1 MKERENSM
9 SETNIRNYVKSSIM
23 FFIAEVLKT
32 IVLTIYLFRYM
43 WTEYPLILGIHLKS
57 LAVGIIIFLVM
68 TVSGLALHV
77 RYESYPPVTAE
88 TAFTVEYLF
97 AFVRLF
103 CFEMTDF
110 TKFQSGFIVPLIACL
125 VFAVYSVPF
134 ITANI
139 VYFAGYLLIG
149 KKRTAEKG
157 KQQENK

>member
-1 MKERENSM
+1 MEERKS
-9 SETNIRNYVKSSIM
+9 SISKINIGNYVKSSIM
-23 FFIAEVLKT
+23 FFMAEVLKT

-57 LAVGIIIFLVM
+57 LAAGVIVFLVM
-68 TVSGLALHV
+68 TVTGLALHI

-88 TAFTVEYLF
+88 TAFTLEYLL
-97 AFVRLF
+97 ASVRLI
-103 CFEMTDF
+103 CFEMRDLA
-110 TKFQSGFIVPLIACL
+110 KFQSGFIALFIVCII
-125 VFAVYSVPF
+125 FIVYSIPF

-157 KQQENK
+157 KQQESQ

>member
-1 MKERENSM
+1 ML
-9 SETNIRNYVKSSIM
+9 ETNIGNYVKSSIM
-23 FFIAEVLKT
+23 FFMAEVLKT
-32 IVLTIYLFRYM
+32 IVLTIYLSRYM

-57 LAVGIIIFLVM
+57 LAAGVIVFLVM
-68 TVSGLALHV
+68 TVTGLALNI

-134 ITANI
+134 VTANI
-139 VYFAGYLLIG
+139 V
-149 KKRTAEKG
+149 
-157 KQQENK
+157 

>member
-1 MKERENSM
+1 M
-9 SETNIRNYVKSSIM
+9 
-23 FFIAEVLKT
+23 AEVLKT

-57 LAVGIIIFLVM
+57 LAAGVIVFLVM
-68 TVSGLALHV
+68 TVTGLAMHI

-97 AFVRLF
+97 SFIRLVSI
-103 CFEMTDF
+103 EMVNMA
-110 TKFQSGFIVPLIACL
+110 KFQSGFIVPLIACL

-149 KKRTAEKG
+149 RKSTAEKG
-157 KQQENK
+157 KQQKR